1 MDSDHSRACNMLV
14 LGDSRVLRYPQDGN
28 AIDIV
33 YRGTR
38 GGTVSSMRH
47 DTMFRAHGHGLPHA
61 VTIVVGGNDVDNCDV
76 LPQRI

>member
-33 YRGTR
+33 Y
-38 GGTVSSMRH
+38 SS
-47 DTMFRAHGHGLPHA
+47 
-61 VTIVVGGNDVDNCDV
+61 V
-76 LPQRI
+76 LPRFSKGQGAI